1 MKIYTLHYTDQSII
15 NLVEIGD
22 YIGLDSP
29 ARADLFIDDLT
40 LFIENTLSLFP
51 YSIAPKFPH
60 FPTVRIIPFHRY
72 NIYYQVFEE
81 TLSVEILHIFNS
93 AKVSPFE
100 NNN

>member
-1 MKIYTLHYTDQSII
+1 MKQYTINYTDQTVID
-15 NLVEIGD
+15 LVKIGD

-29 ARADLFIDDLT
+29 ARADLFIGDLT

-51 YSIAPKFPH
+51 YSIAPKYPD
-60 FPTVRIIPFHRY
+60 FPTVRMMPFHRY

-81 TLSVEILHIFNS
+81 ERSVEVLHIFNS

-100 NNN
+100 N

>member
-1 MKIYTLHYTDQSII
+1 MKQYTLHYTDQAII

-40 LFIENTLSLFP
+40 LFIETTLTLFP
-51 YSIAPKFPH
+51 HSIAPKFPD
-60 FPTVRIIPFHRY
+60 FPSVRMMPFHRY
-72 NIYYQVFEE
+72 NVYYQVFEE
-81 TLSVEILHIFNS
+81 ALSVEILHIFNS

-100 NNN
+100 K